1 MIRRRRLPLLVVTAV
16 AIPLA
21 LWVGPA
27 LVWRSL
33 PLDGEP
39 PSDGL
44 ARVAGALHV
53 HTTLSDG
60 TGAPEYV
67 VQAGREAGLSFLVIT
82 DHNTNGAARSLDGYR
97 DGMLVLVGAEL
108 STHQGH
114 LLGLGMRPSRFPFA
128 PDASGALDDVR
139 YLGGVAFAAHPTSR
153 RDALAWSGWEL
164 AGPWGLEVLNMDS
177 LWRRASW
184 PTLLGGLVTYPFNSI
199 YALANGLDRPRAALA
214 RWDTLL
220 GRRDVAGLAGVDAH
234 GSLFGQHEYLPE
246 LPSYGSL
253 FRVLRTYVVLNAPL
267 TGEPARDVRAV
278 RDALARG
285 RSYMAMDALAPADG
299 FFFDA
304 ARGNETWR
312 MGDTVPPAPDLLL
325 RAGGRLPRGARIE
338 LYRDGQ
344 RIADGRGT
352 LEFPASVPGTYRIE
366 VGVAGWDI
374 PWVLSN
380 PIYVYGAAEA
390 AARARRAAWPV
401 EPPSPAVARTLDA
414 FETGSAL
421 AAESDAGTWV
431 DPEVRVPST
440 RAPGAAAARLHF
452 RFAEPRPDRS
462 AIWGALVDRSRR
474 DLSRDSGLVFD
485 IRADGVYRVWVGLWE
500 ERPGQVGDEP
510 DWWLS
515 SVRTSTAWRRQAIPF
530 QRLHPAGNNVDRK
543 LDLRRVVGL
552 VFHIDPG
559 TDEFAAEGKVWFDR
573 LGAY

>member
-1 MIRRRRLPLLVVTAV
+1 MIRRWRLPLLVVTAV

-21 LWVGPA
+21 LWVGTG
-27 LVWRSL
+27 LVWRPP

-39 PSDGL
+39 PRDGL
-44 ARVAGALHV
+44 VRIAGALHV

-60 TGAPEYV
+60 TSSPADV
-67 VQAGREAGLSFLVIT
+67 VQAGHEAGLSFLVIT
-82 DHNTNGAARSLDGYR
+82 DHNTNGAARSIAEYS

-114 LLGLGMRPSRFPFA
+114 LLGLGMQPSTFPFA
-128 PDASGALDDVR
+128 PDAPDALDDVR
-139 YLGGVAFAAHPTSR
+139 HLGGAAFAAHPASP

-164 AGPWGLEVLNMDS
+164 DGPWGLEVLNMDS

-184 PTLLGGLVTYPFNSI
+184 PALLGGLAAYPVNPVF
-199 YALANGLDRPRAALA
+199 ALAHGLDRPSAALA

-220 GRRDVAGLAGVDAH
+220 GRRDVAGIAGVDAH
-234 GSLFGQHEYLPE
+234 GSLVGQHEYLPE
-246 LPSYGSL
+246 FPSYSSL
-253 FRVLRTYVVLNAPL
+253 FRVLQTYAVLDSPL
-267 TGEPARDVRAV
+267 TGDPARDAGEV

-285 RSYMAMDALAPADG
+285 RSYMAMEALAPADG
-299 FFFDA
+299 FFFHA

-338 LYRDGQ
+338 LYRDGK
-344 RIADGRGT
+344 RIADGRGR
-352 LEFPASVPGTYRIE
+352 LEFPAREPGAYRIE
-366 VGVAGWDI
+366 VGIEGWDI

-390 AARARRAAWPV
+390 AVRARRAAWPA
-401 EPPSPAVARTLDA
+401 EPPLPALARNLDA
-414 FETGSAL
+414 FERESAL

-431 DPEVRVPST
+431 NPEVRVASE
-440 RAPGAAAARLHF
+440 RIPGAAAARLHF

-530 QRLHPAGNNVDRK
+530 ERLHPAGNNVDRK